1 MTYLLL
7 ALAALVYLWPAE
19 KHPPTA
25 TETSSTTYQAAL
37 SSLTAVRA
45 RLIQTQSFSDS
56 CREAFR
62 TLAMAVV
69 EGSDL

>member
-7 ALAALVYLWPAE
+7 ALAALVYLWPDGKQHQAS
-19 KHPPTA
+19 

-37 SSLTAVRA
+37 GSLTAVRA